1 MAKVTI
7 LPVVGRDSLGTSE
20 RQMRTSAAHSPST
33 PRLRSGQAPLRMTR
47 SGRDPTINGG
57 APRQGADE
65 TSAAHGSLV
74 QQQIAAGFPSPA
86 DDYLKAETP
95 LDLNE
100 HLIKHPA
107 ATFFVRVRGDSMT
120 GCGIF
125 PDDILIVDRSLEA
138 IHRKVVIAVVN
149 GELTVKRLYK
159 SGGKVML
166 MPENDGYKPIVIED
180 NMELEIWGVV
190 TCVIHGL

>member
-1 MAKVTI
+1 MAKVTVI
-7 LPVVGRDSLGTSE
+7 PVVGKKSLGTSE
-20 RQMRTSAAHSPST
+20 RQIRTSDAH
-33 PRLRSGQAPLRMTR
+33 R
-47 SGRDPTINGG
+47 IN
-57 APRQGADE
+57 
-65 TSAAHGSLV
+65 LV
-74 QQQIAAGFPSPA
+74 QQQVAAGFPSPA

-138 IHRKVVIAVVN
+138 VHRKVVIAVVD
-149 GELTVKRLYK
+149 GELTVKRLHK
-159 SGGKVML
+159 AGGKIML
-166 MPENDGYKPIVIED
+166 MPENEGYKPIVIED

-190 TCVIHGL
+190 TCVIHPV